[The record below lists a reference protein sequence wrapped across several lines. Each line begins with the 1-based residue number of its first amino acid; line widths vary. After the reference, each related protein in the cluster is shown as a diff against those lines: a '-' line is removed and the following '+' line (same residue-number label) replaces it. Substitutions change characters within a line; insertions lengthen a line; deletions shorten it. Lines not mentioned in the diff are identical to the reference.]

1 LTAAIRL
8 EGLGKRYVL
17 GRALD
22 PHRTAREAL
31 VDAMSGA
38 VRATASLLRRTA
50 PTTGDDAFWALRD
63 VSFDV
68 PHGEAL
74 GLIGGNG
81 AGKSTLLKLL
91 TRITAPTAGRATIQ
105 GRVGSLLEVGTGFH
119 PDLTGRENVFL
130 NGAILGMRRDEVARK
145 FDEIVAFAEVERFI
159 DTPVKRYSSGM
170 YLRLAFAV
178 AAHLE
183 PEVLLVDEVLAV
195 GDAAFQAKCL
205 GKMGDVT
212 AEGRTVVFVSHN
224 LDAIQRLCRRAVLL
238 EGGRVVDAGR
248 ADEVVRG
255 YLTRQLRRPSPAEWL
270 DVSGLR
276 RRGSGGARFAAV
288 RFTTG
293 EPALDGHPYPLGPLE
308 LQLEIDAAEG
318 RSVSSLAVVIRDVGG
333 TNLVNA
339 DIAAAEQTLRLE
351 AGRNV
356 VTLRIDSLY
365 LNPGEYT
372 VDLWVGDGGPTGL
385 DYVESAFQLL
395 VLDPRPAGTGPSLV
409 VTGLVPCALRASVA
423 SGSMREGVRESSTA
437 GSGGVDP
444 RGAGR

>member
-1 LTAAIRL
+1 MTGVA
-8 EGLGKRYVL
+8 
-17 GRALD
+17 
-22 PHRTAREAL
+22 
-31 VDAMSGA
+31 
-38 VRATASLLRRTA
+38 RATSSLFRRRA
-50 PTTGDDAFWALRD
+50 PTTDEDAFWALRD

-91 TRITAPTAGRATIQ
+91 TRITAPTTGRATIQ

-130 NGAILGMRRDEVARK
+130 NGAILGMHREEVVRK

-205 GKMGDVT
+205 GKMSDVT

-224 LDAIQRLCRRAVLL
+224 LDAIQRLCSRAVLL
-238 EGGRVVDAGR
+238 DGGRIVDAGR
-248 ADEVVRG
+248 SDEVVRG
-255 YLTRQLRRPSPAEWL
+255 YLTRQLRRPSPVEWL
-270 DVSGLR
+270 DVSSLR
-276 RRGSGGARFAAV
+276 RRGTGGARFAAV

-293 EPALDGHPYPLGPLE
+293 QPMLEGHPYPMGPLE
-308 LQLEIDAAEG
+308 VEMQIDAAHA
-318 RSVSSLAVVIRDVGG
+318 RSVASLAVVIRDVSGPK
-333 TNLVNA
+333 LVNA
-339 DIAAAEQTLRLE
+339 DTAASEQVLRLE
-351 AGRNV
+351 SGRNV
-356 VTLRIDSLY
+356 VTLRIESLY

-372 VDLWVGDGGPTGL
+372 VDLWIGDGGPTGA
-385 DYVESAFQLL
+385 DHIESAFQLL
-395 VLDPRPAGTGPSLV
+395 VYDPRPAGTGPSLEV
-409 VTGLVPCALRASVA
+409 IGIVPCALHASVVPGTPRDDVRD
-423 SGSMREGVRESSTA
+423 GSTPGSAGVGFPGSSQ
-437 GSGGVDP
+437 
-444 RGAGR
+444 

>member
-1 LTAAIRL
+1 
-8 EGLGKRYVL
+8 VL
-17 GRALD
+17 GRAFD

-31 VDAMSGA
+31 VDAMSGVA
-38 VRATASLLRRTA
+38 RATASLFRRRGPAT
-50 PTTGDDAFWALRD
+50 DEDEFWALRD

-91 TRITAPTAGRATIQ
+91 TRITAPTTGRATIQ

-130 NGAILGMRRDEVARK
+130 NGAILGMHREEVVRK

-205 GKMGDVT
+205 GKMSDVT

-224 LDAIQRLCRRAVLL
+224 LDAIQRLCPRAVLL
-238 EGGRVVDAGR
+238 DGGRVVDSGR
-248 ADEVVRG
+248 SDDVVRG

-270 DVSGLR
+270 DVSSLR
-276 RRGSGGARFAAV
+276 RRGTGGARFEAV

-293 EPALDGHPYPLGPLE
+293 ESTLQGHPYPLGPLE
-308 LQLEIDAAEG
+308 LQLEIDAEQA
-318 RSVSSLAVVIRDVGG
+318 RSASSLAVVIRDVGG

-339 DIAAAEQTLRLE
+339 DIAAAEQVLRLE
-351 AGRNV
+351 QGPNV
-356 VTLRIDSLY
+356 VSLRIDSLY

-372 VDLWVGDGGPTGL
+372 VDLWLGDGGASGV

-409 VTGLVPCALRASVA
+409 VTGLVPCALSASARA
-423 SGSMREGVRESSTA
+423 GSLRDDGRAPAAQEIEGVSST
-437 GSGGVDP
+437 
-444 RGAGR
+444 GAAR

>member
-1 LTAAIRL
+1 MTGVA
-8 EGLGKRYVL
+8 
-17 GRALD
+17 
-22 PHRTAREAL
+22 
-31 VDAMSGA
+31 
-38 VRATASLLRRTA
+38 RATSSLFRRRA
-50 PTTGDDAFWALRD
+50 PTTDEDAFWALRD

-91 TRITAPTAGRATIQ
+91 TRITAPTTGRATIQ

-130 NGAILGMRRDEVARK
+130 NGAILGMHREEVVRK

-205 GKMGDVT
+205 GKMSDVT

-224 LDAIQRLCRRAVLL
+224 LDAIQRLCPRAVLL
-238 EGGRVVDAGR
+238 DGGRVVDAGR
-248 ADEVVRG
+248 SDEVVRG
-255 YLTRQLRRPSPAEWL
+255 YLTRQLRRPSPVEWL
-270 DVSGLR
+270 DVSSLR
-276 RRGSGGARFAAV
+276 RRGTGGARFAAV

-293 EPALDGHPYPLGPLE
+293 QPMLEGHPYPMGPLE
-308 LQLEIDAAEG
+308 VEMQIDAAHA
-318 RSVSSLAVVIRDVGG
+318 RSVASLAVVIRDVSGPK
-333 TNLVNA
+333 LVNA
-339 DIAAAEQTLRLE
+339 DTAASEQVLHLE
-351 AGRNV
+351 SGRNV
-356 VTLRIDSLY
+356 VTLRIESLY

-372 VDLWVGDGGPTGL
+372 VDLWIGDGGPTGA
-385 DYVESAFQLL
+385 DHIESAFQLL
-395 VLDPRPAGTGPSLV
+395 VYDPRPAGTGPSLEV
-409 VTGLVPCALRASVA
+409 IGIVPCALHASVVPGPPRDDVRD
-423 SGSMREGVRESSTA
+423 GSTPGSAGVGFPGSSQWQ
-437 GSGGVDP
+437 S
-444 RGAGR
+444 

>member
-1 LTAAIRL
+1 
-8 EGLGKRYVL
+8 VL
-17 GRALD
+17 GRAFD

-31 VDAMSGA
+31 VDAMSSA
-38 VRATASLLRRTA
+38 ARAAASLFRRPGA
-50 PTTGDDAFWALRD
+50 AAHDDAFWALRD

-91 TRITAPTAGRATIQ
+91 TRITAPTTGRATIQ

-130 NGAILGMRRDEVARK
+130 NGAILGMRREEVVRK

-205 GKMGDVT
+205 GKMSDVT

-224 LDAIQRLCRRAVLL
+224 LDAIQRLCPRSVLL
-238 EGGRVVDAGR
+238 DAGR
-248 ADEVVRG
+248 VADMGRSDEVVRG
-255 YLTRQLRRPSPAEWL
+255 YLTRQRRRPSPAEWL

-276 RRGSGGARFAAV
+276 RRGTGGARFEAV

-293 EPALDGHPYPLGPLE
+293 EAALDGHPYPLGPLE
-308 LQLEIDAAEG
+308 LQLEIDAVGPRTAA
-318 RSVSSLAVVIRDVGG
+318 SLAVVIRDVGG

-339 DIAAAEQTLRLE
+339 DIAAAEQVLRLE
-351 AGRNV
+351 GGPNV
-356 VTLRIDSLY
+356 VSLRIESLY

-372 VDLWVGDGGPTGL
+372 VDLWLGDGGPSGV

-395 VLDPRPAGTGPSLV
+395 VHDPRPAGTGPSLV
-409 VTGLVPCALRASVA
+409 VTGIVPCALRASVVP
-423 SGSMREGVRESSTA
+423 GSQRDDARDRGSRAASSTD
-437 GSGGVDP
+437 GTP
-444 RGAGR
+444 GAGR